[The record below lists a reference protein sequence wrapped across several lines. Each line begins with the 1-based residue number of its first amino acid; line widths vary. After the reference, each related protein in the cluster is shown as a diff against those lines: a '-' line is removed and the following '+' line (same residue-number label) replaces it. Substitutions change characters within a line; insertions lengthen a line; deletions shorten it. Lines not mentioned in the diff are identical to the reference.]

1 MQKKEIVWLF
11 LLMFLQESQIIY
23 YSSDLEYVPQT
34 ESESG
39 YLIFSPWT

>member
-1 MQKKEIVWLF
+1 
-11 LLMFLQESQIIY
+11 MFLQESQIIY

-39 YLIFSPWT
+39 YLIDFLPLNLKSLVCLL